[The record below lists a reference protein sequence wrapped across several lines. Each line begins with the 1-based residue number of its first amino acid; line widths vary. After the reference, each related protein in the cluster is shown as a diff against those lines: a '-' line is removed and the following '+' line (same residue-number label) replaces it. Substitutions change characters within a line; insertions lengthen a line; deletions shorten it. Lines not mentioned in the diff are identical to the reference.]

1 MKLSFAI
8 KFDKVNHLHYGILL
22 FNGSDDI
29 DDADV
34 DDRTYEETSLYTWY
48 DQNIFEPLE
57 TFREIRAK
65 P

>member
-8 KFDKVNHLHYGILL
+8 KFDKVNHLHYIILL
-22 FNGSDDI
+22 FNCSDNI
-29 DDADV
+29 DDADI
-34 DDRTYEETSLYTWY
+34 DDRTYEVTSLHMMRSEY
-48 DQNIFEPLE
+48 FEPLE